1 MLGMSLYMD
10 VSHRQISIALTEN
23 GHQGKY
29 HLLTILLLP
38 GFLVALFLSKSW
50 IVPVIYSLVAGI
62 ILWQVFRKR

>member
-1 MLGMSLYMD
+1 MFAYTD
-10 VSHRQISIALTEN
+10 VSHQLISIDLTDH

-50 IVPVIYSLVAGI
+50 IVPTLYGLVAGF